1 MPRFYVKW
9 EFDRI
14 QIPRDPAERVKLW
27 MAMLEMVK
35 DGLNTGV
42 IKDWGMFSGGE
53 GGYSVGEFKTEA
65 EHFAYLMRWMPTIK
79 FEVQPIL
86 TVDQTIEAIKKA
98 VAATQSK

>member
-9 EFDRI
+9 EIDRTK
-14 QIPRDPAERVKLW
+14 IPLDPAERVKLW
-27 MAMLEMVK
+27 MSMLEMVK

-42 IKDWGMFSGGE
+42 IKDWGMFSGGT

-65 EHFAYLMRWMPTIK
+65 EHFAYLLRWMPYIN

-98 VAATQSK
+98 VAAAQSK